1 MSFATFNLVSP
12 LVFLGGIAAA
22 LGLSI
27 ASLVRF
33 RSRVER
39 GVISISGLEVAMKAA
54 PALIALVALASGAAL
69 LGYAA
74 VEQLGSAHP

>member
-1 MSFATFNLVSP
+1 MSFATFNAISP
-12 LVFLGGIAAA
+12 VIFLGGIAAA

-27 ASLVRF
+27 ASLVRI
-33 RSRVER
+33 RSRTER
-39 GVISISGLEVAMKAA
+39 GVLSISGVDVAVKAA

-74 VEQLGSAHP
+74 VEQLGSARP